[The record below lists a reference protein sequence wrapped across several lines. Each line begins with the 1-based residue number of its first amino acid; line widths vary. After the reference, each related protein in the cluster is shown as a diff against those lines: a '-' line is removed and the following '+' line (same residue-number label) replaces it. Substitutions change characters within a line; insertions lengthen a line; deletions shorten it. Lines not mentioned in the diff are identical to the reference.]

1 MLIVEDLNTKKR
13 TWQKSTAGGHYN
25 FRPGQVIM
33 KFGEQL
39 RTSIVKEYEWYYI
52 AYDEL
57 KDQLKTEW
65 EVRPSKAHPKG
76 KRRKWNEDDE
86 AKFLEH
92 LEQELEKVYTKQKVK
107 AIDISRRIESA
118 DKEVSDVLSRMA
130 NRGPPGSATANDA
143 PSEEEFFLL
152 EEDLETIIADVYDLA
167 NFVRLNYTGF
177 QKIVKKHD
185 VSCLPTIPC
194 SN

>member
-1 MLIVEDLNTKKR
+1 
-13 TWQKSTAGGHYN
+13 
-25 FRPGQVIM
+25 
-33 KFGEQL
+33 L

-52 AYDEL
+52 AYNEL

-65 EVRPSKAHPKG
+65 EVRPSKANPKG

-118 DKEVSDVLSRMA
+118 DKEVNDVLSRMA

-185 VSCLPTIPC
+185 VSRLCRVRC
-194 SN
+194 STNQDRNKRNGRSNPSSQPD